1 MLPFLE
7 FVVFVAAS
15 SAMKKRTSAK
25 HTEPASQRPKNA
37 VKEDSVSVRKSD
49 EVYADVSAKEMDKR
63 VVFRWRTAFL
73 ALFTVRLVSAIALP
87 VADCDETFNYW
98 EPSHFLLYGYG
109 LQTWEYRFNFP
120 LYFLFPPH
128 LNCIFGGNFD
138 FTFSPVYALRPYIYV
153 AIHATIGHVVS
164 LFAMDKVLLLN
175 LKFHLLRH
183 IARLK
188 H

>member
-1 MLPFLE
+1 
-7 FVVFVAAS
+7 
-15 SAMKKRTSAK
+15 MKKRTSAK
-25 HTEPASQRPKNA
+25 HTEPASQRPKDA
-37 VKEDSVSVRKSD
+37 VKDAVSVRKSD

-120 LYFLFPPH
+120 LSFFIQRLFPSSSH
-128 LNCIFGGNFD
+128 
-138 FTFSPVYALRPYIYV
+138 VYIWW
-153 AIHATIGHVVS
+153 
-164 LFAMDKVLLLN
+164 
-175 LKFHLLRH
+175 
-183 IARLK
+183 
-188 H
+188 